1 MAIIKIVNKYPTY
14 QIETYYI
21 PNLPRLDFNVGDTL
35 YIKEVCDKPLKIIR
49 KHHMVKLINPQ
60 TFDRENHKS
69 INISQVGGFTY
80 DYLLHC
86 EIV

>member
-1 MAIIKIVNKYPTY
+1 MVIKIINKYPTY
-14 QIETYYI
+14 RIETYHI

-35 YIKEVCDKPLKIIR
+35 YIKEVCDKPLKIVS
-49 KHHMVKLINPQ
+49 KHHIVKLTNPQ
-60 TFDRENHKS
+60 MFDCENYKL

-80 DYLLHC
+80 DYLLKC